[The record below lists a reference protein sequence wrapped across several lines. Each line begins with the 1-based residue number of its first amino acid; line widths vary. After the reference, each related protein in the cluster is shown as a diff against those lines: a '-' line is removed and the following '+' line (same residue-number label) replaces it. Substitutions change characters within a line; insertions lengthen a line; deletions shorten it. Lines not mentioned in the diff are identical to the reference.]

1 MLLSCEKDIS
11 PNLEEALDR
20 MGKSSQ
26 LLERALLFK

>member
-11 PNLEEALDR
+11 TNLEEALDR
-20 MGKSSQ
+20 MGKFSQ

>member
-1 MLLSCEKDIS
+1 MLLSCEKDIALD
-11 PNLEEALDR
+11 LEEALDR